1 MPFGNKICRTRKKLR
16 VALHPFNKQKIP
28 FNLFISGNFDLI
40 KLNMR
45 LDEIQGEKKLKE
57 EDLQYIEQEF
67 NNIVLEEGYVSLFNF
82 LKLKEFFKLITA
94 EDS

>member
-1 MPFGNKICRTRKKLR
+1 MKVGDLVILK
-16 VALHPFNKQKIP
+16 ALSIFYVDGDYDFREVVK
-28 FNLFISGNFDLI
+28 
-40 KLNMR
+40 
-45 LDEIQGEKKLKE
+45 EKLKE